1 MAYTEVRNFYGGLTD
16 VSDAVL
22 GAHVGSAAQLVAD
35 DGVAVTHNRYQLLL
49 NLASGAFMLTAGIIT
64 GQLVQERVAD
74 VSARYGD
81 VGEDVNSGPTL
92 WGLYR
97 KILLNVVGM
106 GSRFSGEKLDA

>member
-1 MAYTEVRNFYGGLTD
+1 MAYVSTRNFYGGLED

-22 GAHVGSAAQLVAD
+22 GAHVSSAAQLVAD
-35 DGVAVTHNRYQLLL
+35 DGVATTHERYQLLL
-49 NLASGAFMLTAGIIT
+49 NLAAGGFMITAGIIT

-81 VGEDVNSGPTL
+81 VEGGVNTAPTL
-92 WGLYR
+92 WSLYR
-97 KILLNVVGM
+97 KVLLNAVGM